1 MADNQFIGEDF
12 LLSSPQ
18 AQHLY
23 HIYAEPMPI
32 IDFHCHL
39 PPQQIAADKHW
50 QNITEILLGGD
61 HYKWRAMRSNG
72 VDERYC
78 TGNSS
83 DFEKFQ
89 EFAATMPYLLRNPL
103 YHWTHLELKR
113 YFGIADRL
121 LCPDTAKSIWDDCNS
136 IIKHND
142 FSCRSL
148 MKSSNVVLACT
159 TDDPTDSLEHHQ
171 MIAADKSFA
180 VRVLPAWRPDKGLGV
195 EDPTSFNAWVE
206 KLSATADVDIT
217 DFAGYIRALGKRH
230 DFFHAQG
237 CRLSDH
243 GLETAYAED
252 YTPADIDTIFAK
264 VRSGKELESLET
276 SKFKSAM
283 LYEFAVMDHE
293 KGWTQQFHFGALRN
307 NSSRLFAKLGP
318 DTGFDAIGDFE
329 LARPLQKF
337 LDRLDSR
344 NQLAKTILYNL
355 NPRDNE
361 LLAAL
366 MGSFQD
372 GSVPGKMQL
381 GSGWWF
387 LDQKSGMERQME
399 ALSQLGLLS
408 RFVGMVTDSRSFL
421 SYTRHEYFRRILCN
435 ILGSDMANGLIPND
449 TELVGAMVRG
459 ICYNNAASY
468 FGFDLPQIGEG

>member
-1 MADNQFIGEDF
+1 M
-12 LLSSPQ
+12 
-18 AQHLY
+18 
-23 HIYAEPMPI
+23 
-32 IDFHCHL
+32 
-39 PPQQIAADKHW
+39 
-50 QNITEILLGGD
+50 
-61 HYKWRAMRSNG
+61 
-72 VDERYC
+72 
-78 TGNSS
+78 
-83 DFEKFQ
+83 
-89 EFAATMPYLLRNPL
+89 
-103 YHWTHLELKR
+103 
-113 YFGIADRL
+113 
-121 LCPDTAKSIWDDCNS
+121 
-136 IIKHND
+136 
-142 FSCRSL
+142 
-148 MKSSNVVLACT
+148 
-159 TDDPTDSLEHHQ
+159 
-171 MIAADKSFA
+171 
-180 VRVLPAWRPDKGLGV
+180 
-195 EDPTSFNAWVE
+195 
-206 KLSATADVDIT
+206 
-217 DFAGYIRALGKRH
+217 GKRH